1 VLDSVI
7 SQYDLTAYIYV
18 FQKMDQKSC
27 FEVKSDKCSSASVV
41 FGTRNHDKIFTYF
54 TVEQQLTLHSDRHD
68 AGLNFNITK

>member
-1 VLDSVI
+1 
-7 SQYDLTAYIYV
+7 
-18 FQKMDQKSC
+18 MDQKSC

-54 TVEQQLTLHSDRHD
+54 TVEQQLTLHSDRHN